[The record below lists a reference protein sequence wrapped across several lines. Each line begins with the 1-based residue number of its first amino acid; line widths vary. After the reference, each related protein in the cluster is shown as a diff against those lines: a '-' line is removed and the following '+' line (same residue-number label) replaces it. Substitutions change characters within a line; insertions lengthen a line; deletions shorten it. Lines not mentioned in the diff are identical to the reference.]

1 MNKKKLIR
9 IIVPVCIVI
18 AVAAIWF
25 MKNVNSNFDTSD
37 MAAGTNPNNS
47 DKVYS
52 DVNFTLEATSVELDV
67 LKAYGLPIIIDFG
80 ADSCIPCKEMA
91 PVLKTLNSE
100 MRGKAIIKFVD
111 VWKNRQA
118 ANGFPVQVIPTQI
131 LINSDGTPYVPSAK
145 MDIEFTMY
153 ALKENNGRYGGKQM
167 TGILEG
173 LSNLIA
179 SSGWLAPLLAL
190 VAGILTSL
198 TPCALS
204 GIPLVV
210 GYVGGTGQR
219 STKRAFLL
227 SIVFAIGAAVTFTVL
242 GVTASLAGR
251 LIGTSTS
258 WWYIAL
264 GVLMV
269 VMALQTWGLFEIIP
283 SSYLISKNTKKGFFG
298 AFVAGILA
306 GIFSSPCST
315 PVLIVLLA
323 IVAGKGSVLW
333 GILLL
338 LLYSIGHGILAVL
351 AGTSIGFVQKLSAS
365 KNYGRISNVLKIV
378 MGSLILLLG
387 FYMFYIG
394 F

>member
-1 MNKKKLIR
+1 
-9 IIVPVCIVI
+9 
-18 AVAAIWF
+18 
-25 MKNVNSNFDTSD
+25 
-37 MAAGTNPNNS
+37 
-47 DKVYS
+47 
-52 DVNFTLEATSVELDV
+52 
-67 LKAYGLPIIIDFG
+67 
-80 ADSCIPCKEMA
+80 
-91 PVLKTLNSE
+91 
-100 MRGKAIIKFVD
+100 
-111 VWKNRQA
+111 
-118 ANGFPVQVIPTQI
+118 
-131 LINSDGTPYVPSAK
+131 
-145 MDIEFTMY
+145 
-153 ALKENNGRYGGKQM
+153 M
-167 TGILEG
+167 TEILEG

-365 KNYGRISNVLKIV
+365 KNCGRISNVLKIV